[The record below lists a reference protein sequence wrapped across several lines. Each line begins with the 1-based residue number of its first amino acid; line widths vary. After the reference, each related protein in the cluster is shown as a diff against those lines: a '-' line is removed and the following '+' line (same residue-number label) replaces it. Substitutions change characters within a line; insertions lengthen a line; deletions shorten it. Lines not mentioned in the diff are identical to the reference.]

1 MNLNIHN
8 VTNIEVGPILPL
20 DDDSS
25 GEQRFYRCINITY
38 GNKSLGDKAN
48 MVITALTDNAFD
60 CEEAAKKNLG
70 VELA

>member
-48 MVITALTDNAFD
+48 MVINAFD

>member
-20 DDDSS
+20 EDSS
-25 GEQRFYRCINITY
+25 QESRFYRLIKLTY
-38 GNKSLGDKAN
+38 GRDKESLI
-48 MVITALTDNAFD
+48 ITALTDNKFD